1 VANRTSGTVPQ
12 TGNAVIIAED
22 RQQHDYR
29 EQIIL
34 GGPGSGSEVTP
45 SGRTGAGSRH
55 KKAVTVQQRVG
66 DAHWSLRMALAW
78 ITTAASRMSSISSTE
93 DGRPPRQQSAI
104 CYLPCD
110 PAN

>member
-1 VANRTSGTVPQ
+1 MTVQTEIPGRDASCGAANRTSGTVPQ

-45 SGRTGAGSRH
+45 LGRAGAGSWH
-55 KKAVTVQQRVG
+55 KKGCYGAT
-66 DAHWSLRMALAW
+66 
-78 ITTAASRMSSISSTE
+78 ASR
-93 DGRPPRQQSAI
+93 
-104 CYLPCD
+104 
-110 PAN
+110 